1 MKKGSCDVIQAF
13 SVQRPVHAKNHTLHT
28 LVVDERG
35 QSSLCNIDDFTPF
48 KPNDIQGFVETRGM
62 AWSL

>member
-1 MKKGSCDVIQAF
+1 MNKGSCDVKQAF
-13 SVQRPVHAKNHTLHT
+13 SVQKPVHAKNHTLHT

-48 KPNDIQGFVETRGM
+48 KPNDI
-62 AWSL
+62 